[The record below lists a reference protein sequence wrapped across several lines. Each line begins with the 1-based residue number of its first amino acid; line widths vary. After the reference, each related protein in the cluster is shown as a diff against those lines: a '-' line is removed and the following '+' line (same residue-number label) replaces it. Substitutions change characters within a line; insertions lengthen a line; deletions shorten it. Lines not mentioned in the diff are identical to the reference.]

1 MRKSRRHP
9 GAAGGFS
16 GSRFKRGRAGNLK
29 GLDFKFDPSESLAW
43 GVAGVLGGLVA
54 RVALEESWVHSTI
67 EQRANREI
75 AFSAGGFWACE
86 PEIQFWI
93 YGQKTGTSEPETT
106 WKNLYSKPIIR
117 GNHKAGREA
126 VRVLLLAGMREAADL
141 LRTIK
146 VAGYSG
152 RVRVWV

>member
-1 MRKSRRHP
+1 MLSEDWLRVLLWRNR
-9 GAAGGFS
+9 GFIRQS
-16 GSRFKRGRAGNLK
+16 NRERTERLRFRLADFGHGNLK
-29 GLDFKFDPSESLAW
+29 K
-43 GVAGVLGGLVA
+43 
-54 RVALEESWVHSTI
+54 T
-67 EQRANREI
+67 
-75 AFSAGGFWACE
+75 
-86 PEIQFWI
+86 EIQFRI
-93 YGQKTGTSEPETT
+93 YGQKTGTSELETT

>member
-1 MRKSRRHP
+1 MRFRLADFGH
-9 GAAGGFS
+9 
-16 GSRFKRGRAGNLK
+16 GNLK
-29 GLDFKFDPSESLAW
+29 K
-43 GVAGVLGGLVA
+43 
-54 RVALEESWVHSTI
+54 T
-67 EQRANREI
+67 
-75 AFSAGGFWACE
+75 
-86 PEIQFWI
+86 EIQFRI